1 MQHFAFGQRQQQVL
15 GVMLAQYVIQQ
26 ARRGLQLAQR
36 ARHAPRQAGYQQ
48 ACDARD
54 ATELAPR
61 KLAQV
66 HRRTQIVQQLIGG
79 EQRMPLRRVQVD
91 RLRRCQHQAV
101 IIHGIADAVAL
112 LAGAAQCQQGGQRL
126 VHVASG
132 EGIDEEELA
141 FAAAYVLQQHVV
153 RAGKRR
159 HLLLKCQ
166 QRCQPARFRTVVGA

>member
-15 GVMLAQYVIQQ
+15 GVMLAAI
-26 ARRGLQLAQR
+26 
-36 ARHAPRQAGYQQ
+36 RHTAGPPRPAAG
-48 ACDARD
+48 AAIAACPPAGWVPAGCDARD

-101 IIHGIADAVAL
+101 IITA
-112 LAGAAQCQQGGQRL
+112 
-126 VHVASG
+126 
-132 EGIDEEELA
+132 
-141 FAAAYVLQQHVV
+141 
-153 RAGKRR
+153 
-159 HLLLKCQ
+159 
-166 QRCQPARFRTVVGA
+166 